1 MVAWIL
7 ERIKAIK
14 RGDTR
19 LEYYADQSIH
29 RGFQLAANTFHPHS
43 PQGVGFQNVANAYV
57 GSSYRTGRNNILWRI
72 LKGAIIKKAV
82 AAVLLGA
89 SVSSIPLLAPAATYV
104 LNGTQLGGYMIN
116 NGNGTS
122 EFVYDA
128 DGNGFVDH
136 QILLNNVT
144 YCPMGPAEALGP
156 GSALIDVFHELS
168 SLFPF

>member
-1 MVAWIL
+1 
-7 ERIKAIK
+7 
-14 RGDTR
+14 
-19 LEYYADQSIH
+19 
-29 RGFQLAANTFHPHS
+29 
-43 PQGVGFQNVANAYV
+43 
-57 GSSYRTGRNNILWRI
+57 RI

-104 LNGTQLGGYMIN
+104 LNETQLGGYMIN

-144 YCPMGPAEALGP
+144 YCPMDPAEALGP
-156 GSALIDVFHELS
+156 SSALIDVFHELS